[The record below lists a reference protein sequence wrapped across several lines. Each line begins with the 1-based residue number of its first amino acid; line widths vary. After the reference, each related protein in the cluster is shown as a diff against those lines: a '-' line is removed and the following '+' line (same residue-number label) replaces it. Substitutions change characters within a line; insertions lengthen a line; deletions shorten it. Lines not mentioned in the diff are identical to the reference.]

1 MARGGYRPGAG
12 RPRKG
17 EGRKEVAA
25 EVKAEARRLDMTP
38 LEYMLAVMND
48 ADADPRRRDS
58 MAVSAAPYV
67 HAKKAEAGDGKKAER
82 QAKAEASASGGG
94 KFAVPPAPKL
104 VVDNRS

>member
-17 EGRKEVAA
+17 EKPIAA
-25 EVKAEARRLDMTP
+25 EIKAESRKLNLSP
-38 LEYMLAVMND
+38 LEYMLSVMND
-48 ADADPRRRDS
+48 EGADDQRRDR

-67 HAKKAEAGDGKKAER
+67 HPKKAEAGDGKKAER
-82 QAKAEASASGGG
+82 QAKAEAAAAGGG